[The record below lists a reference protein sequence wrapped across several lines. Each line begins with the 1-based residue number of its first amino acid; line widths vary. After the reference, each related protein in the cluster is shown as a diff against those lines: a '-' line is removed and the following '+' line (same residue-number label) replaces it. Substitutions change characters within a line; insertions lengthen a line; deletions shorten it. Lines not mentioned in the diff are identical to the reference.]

1 VTPPRLA
8 SALLRLFLPRGMD
21 GDTIQGDLLEE
32 FSVRARRS
40 RGRAAWWYWRV
51 VLSLLVRYHPV
62 RVVRRPRDRQSVGD
76 ATLQDARYAIR
87 TLLKAPAFSAIVV
100 TTLALGIGVNTA
112 IFSAL
117 NAVLLRPLPYRGADR
132 LVRLVAFN
140 PSQGIGSS
148 NVSAADFT
156 DWRRNARSFEDLAA
170 FSTFSTT
177 VRGQKPD
184 TAAER
189 IAGAQVFNLFA
200 VLGVAPGIG
209 RDFRRDDAHTGPA
222 TASIVSHGFW
232 QRRFG
237 GDPAAVGRAL
247 RPGSPALLVGVMPRG
262 FTYPDNVDLWI
273 PFALDPSADPRD
285 NRYLEALARLKP
297 GVTTAQAQAEL
308 DAISARLDAEYPQSN
323 RGWRVRAVPL
333 TNYIVGDARR
343 TLLILFGAVGLVLIV
358 ACANVTNLF
367 LAQASARRREI
378 AVRSAI
384 GAGRARILRQVL
396 TESVLLAAVAGG
408 LGVLVGRWALQMLI
422 AIAGSGIP
430 RLEHASLDSTVLA
443 FSAIVS
449 LSTGVL
455 FGIAPALQL
464 SRSSLV
470 AALREGTHGA
480 GSRSRTRSMLVVAE
494 VAIAVV
500 LLAQAG
506 LLVRS
511 FRGLQRLDVGFDPG
525 HLLTMRVS
533 LGGPKYRQL
542 GPDVAFFDEAIRRIT
557 ARPGVQSAAAVLS
570 LPVGGGGYY
579 LGRGFIRPGRS
590 HPPEGYNAGY
600 QIVTHGYFRT
610 LGVPVLEGRDFD
622 SRDAAAGAQVAIV
635 NKVLAQRFFAG
646 ENPIGQQVLV
656 WRDERT
662 PREIVGV
669 VGDLKPRDLTA
680 DAGAEIFVPH
690 AQSGSTDMTLVV
702 RTTGAPA
709 AFAPQVRSALQALD
723 PAQAAFDVKTFDE
736 IMRDALVQQRFSLV
750 LFAAFAALALVLAA
764 VGLYGVMTSAVAS
777 RTHEMGVRMA
787 LGARPAEV
795 RTLVVRQGL
804 GLLAAGVAIGAPA
817 AFAGG
822 RLLGKL
828 LYGVRAAD
836 PLTFALVIAIV
847 GSATWISALLPARRA
862 TRVDPAAVL
871 RTA

>member
-1 VTPPRLA
+1 MTPPRLA
-8 SALLRLFLPRGMD
+8 SALLRVLLPRGMD

-40 RGRAAWWYWRV
+40 RVRAAFWYWRV
-51 VLSLLVRYHPV
+51 VFSLLIRYHPA
-62 RVVRRPRDRQSVGD
+62 RIVRRPRERQALFD
-76 ATLQDARYAIR
+76 AILQDARYAIR

-117 NAVLLRPLPYRGADR
+117 NAVLLRPLPYRDPDR

-140 PSQGIGSS
+140 PPQRIPSS

-156 DWRRNARSFEDLAA
+156 DWQRNARSFEGLAA
-170 FSTFSTT
+170 FSSFSTT

-184 TAAER
+184 AAAER

-209 RDFRRDDAHTGPA
+209 RDFQRDDAHAGPA

-237 GDPAAVGRAL
+237 GDPAVVGHAL
-247 RPGSPALLVGVMPRG
+247 RPGSPAVLVGVMPRG

-273 PFALDPSADPRD
+273 PFTPDPSSDPRD
-285 NRYLEALARLKP
+285 NRYLEALGRLKP
-297 GVTTAQAQAEL
+297 GVTTAQAQSEL
-308 DAISARLDAEYPQSN
+308 DAISARLDAAYPQTN
-323 RGWRVRAVPL
+323 RGWRVHAVPL
-333 TNYIVGDARR
+333 TDYVVGDARR

-367 LAQASARRREI
+367 LTHASARRREI

-384 GAGRARILRQVL
+384 GAGRWRILRQVL
-396 TESVLLAAVAGG
+396 TESVLLGAAGGG
-408 LGVLVGRWALQMLI
+408 LGLLVGRWALQMLI

-430 RLEHASLDSTVLA
+430 RLEHASLDGSVLA
-443 FSAIVS
+443 FSAVVS
-449 LSTGVL
+449 LSTGIL
-455 FGIAPALQL
+455 FGIAPAVQL

-470 AALREGTHGA
+470 ALREGTHGA
-480 GSRSRTRSMLVVAE
+480 GSRSRTRRMLVVAE

-511 FRGLQRLDVGFDPG
+511 FRGLQRLDVGFDPR

-533 LGGPKYRQL
+533 LGGPRYRQQ
-542 GPDVAFFDEAIRRIT
+542 GPDVAFFEEAVRRVT

-579 LGRGFIRPGRS
+579 LGRGFIRPGRA

-600 QIVTHGYFRT
+600 QIVTPGYFRT
-610 LGVPVLEGRDFD
+610 LGVPLVEGRDFD
-622 SRDAAAGAQVAIV
+622 SHDTAAGAQVAIV
-635 NKVLAQRFFAG
+635 NRTLAQRFFEG
-646 ENPIGQQVLV
+646 ENPIGRQLLV

-669 VGDLKPRDLTA
+669 VGDVKPRDLTT
-680 DAGAEIFVPH
+680 DAGAEIFVPP
-690 AQSGSTDMTLVV
+690 AQSWSTDMTLVV

-764 VGLYGVMTSAVAS
+764 VGLYGVMSAAVAS

-804 GLLAAGVAIGAPA
+804 ALLAAGVAIGAPA